1 MSVETQENIE
11 ENVEAP
17 IVVDAAVDDQEDV
30 KKDESRTIV
39 QEEQTAAPEQEGDTE
54 LESYSDNVKKR
65 INQLTAKRKQ
75 ALEEAQAAYQY
86 AEQQKNENEQL
97 KSRLQQLDQ
106 GYVTE
111 YENRVKSQTAQAKK
125 ILEEANEA
133 QDHARQAEAQSIL
146 SKLAVEEE
154 RIRVQRQRM
163 EQENQA
169 RSAQPVQQPQQQP
182 VQQQPKSNPADDIKL
197 QSWLSKNEWFNADR
211 VMTRGAQAIHE
222 QLVLEEG
229 FNPSTDEYYSEID
242 KRMREN
248 FPHKFQEK
256 RANVQAVTPASNGRT
271 VKSGRKKQVQLTP
284 GQVAFANKMRIPLEK
299 YAQEVLKIE
308 NRKQSGK

>member
-169 RSAQPVQQPQQQP
+169 RSAQPAQQTQQQP

>member
-154 RIRVQRQRM
+154 RIRVQKQRM

-169 RSAQPVQQPQQQP
+169 RSAQPAQQTQQQP

>member
-1 MSVETQENIE
+1 
-11 ENVEAP
+11 
-17 IVVDAAVDDQEDV
+17 
-30 KKDESRTIV
+30 
-39 QEEQTAAPEQEGDTE
+39 
-54 LESYSDNVKKR
+54 
-65 INQLTAKRKQ
+65 
-75 ALEEAQAAYQY
+75 
-86 AEQQKNENEQL
+86 
-97 KSRLQQLDQ
+97 LQQLDQ

-154 RIRVQRQRM
+154 RIRVQKQRM

-169 RSAQPVQQPQQQP
+169 RSAQPAQQTQQQP

>member
-154 RIRVQRQRM
+154 RIRVQKQRM

-169 RSAQPVQQPQQQP
+169 RSAQPAQQPQQQP

>member
-169 RSAQPVQQPQQQP
+169 RSAQTAQQPQQQP

-229 FNPSTDEYYSEID
+229 FNPSTD

>member
-1 MSVETQENIE
+1 M
-11 ENVEAP
+11 
-17 IVVDAAVDDQEDV
+17 
-30 KKDESRTIV
+30 
-39 QEEQTAAPEQEGDTE
+39 
-54 LESYSDNVKKR
+54 
-65 INQLTAKRKQ
+65 
-75 ALEEAQAAYQY
+75 
-86 AEQQKNENEQL
+86 
-97 KSRLQQLDQ
+97 QQLDQ

-169 RSAQPVQQPQQQP
+169 RSAQPAQQPQQQP

>member
-39 QEEQTAAPEQEGDTE
+39 QEEQNAAPEQEGDTE

-163 EQENQA
+163 EQENQV
-169 RSAQPVQQPQQQP
+169 RSAQPAQQPQQQP

>member
-17 IVVDAAVDDQEDV
+17 IVVDTAVDDQEDV

-39 QEEQTAAPEQEGDTE
+39 QDEQTAAPEQEGDTE

-154 RIRVQRQRM
+154 RIRVQKQRM

-169 RSAQPVQQPQQQP
+169 RSAQPAQQTQQQP

-308 NRKQSGK
+308 NRKQSGR

>member
-39 QEEQTAAPEQEGDTE
+39 QEEQTTAPEQEGDTE

-111 YENRVKSQTAQAKK
+111 YENRVKSQTAQAK
-125 ILEEANEA
+125 
-133 QDHARQAEAQSIL
+133 
-146 SKLAVEEE
+146 
-154 RIRVQRQRM
+154 
-163 EQENQA
+163 
-169 RSAQPVQQPQQQP
+169 
-182 VQQQPKSNPADDIKL
+182 NP
-197 QSWLSKNEWFNADR
+197 
-211 VMTRGAQAIHE
+211 
-222 QLVLEEG
+222 
-229 FNPSTDEYYSEID
+229 
-242 KRMREN
+242 
-248 FPHKFQEK
+248 
-256 RANVQAVTPASNGRT
+256 
-271 VKSGRKKQVQLTP
+271 
-284 GQVAFANKMRIPLEK
+284 
-299 YAQEVLKIE
+299 
-308 NRKQSGK
+308 

>member
-86 AEQQKNENEQL
+86 AEQQKNENDQL

-169 RSAQPVQQPQQQP
+169 RSAQPAQQPQQQP

>member
-39 QEEQTAAPEQEGDTE
+39 QEEQTAEPEQEGDTE

-154 RIRVQRQRM
+154 RIRVQKQRM

-169 RSAQPVQQPQQQP
+169 RSAQPAQQNQQQP

-308 NRKQSGK
+308 NRKQSGR

>member
-154 RIRVQRQRM
+154 RIRVQKQRM

-169 RSAQPVQQPQQQP
+169 RSAQPAQQNQQQP

-308 NRKQSGK
+308 NRKQSGR

>member
-17 IVVDAAVDDQEDV
+17 IVVDAAVDDEEDV

-86 AEQQKNENEQL
+86 AEQQKNENDQL

-169 RSAQPVQQPQQQP
+169 RSAQPAQQNQQQP

>member
-17 IVVDAAVDDQEDV
+17 IVVDTAVDDQEDV

-154 RIRVQRQRM
+154 RIRVQKQRM

-169 RSAQPVQQPQQQP
+169 RSAQPAQQNQQQP

-308 NRKQSGK
+308 NRKQSGR

>member
-86 AEQQKNENEQL
+86 AEQQKNENDQL

-169 RSAQPVQQPQQQP
+169 RSAQPAQQNQQQP

>member
-154 RIRVQRQRM
+154 RIRVQKQRM

-169 RSAQPVQQPQQQP
+169 RSAQPAQQTQQQP

-308 NRKQSGK
+308 NRKQSGR

>member
-39 QEEQTAAPEQEGDTE
+39 QDEQTAAPEQEGDTE

-169 RSAQPVQQPQQQP
+169 RSAQPTQQPQQQP